1 MPSRVIQKMGVVK
14 MKKNLLSWCL
24 SGILLV
30 ASAVAQAGVP
40 CNETDKGLL
49 PSKISGTAK
58 VNLSTVR
65 ISIETPAAD
74 KIVRCAVSALEY
86 GDMISYSFAAGSEA
100 VATISVDHPI
110 GFSRIE
116 HKVKMMYIALE
127 PTVLGDEREHYPH
140 SIRVNDVESS
150 MIYDLYLDHSGKVAF
165 TRAYYA
171 KQR

>member
-1 MPSRVIQKMGVVK
+1 
-14 MKKNLLSWCL
+14 MKKSLLSWGL
-24 SGILLV
+24 SGILMV

-40 CNETDKGLL
+40 CNETDKDLL
-49 PSKISGTAK
+49 PSKIFGTAK
-58 VNLSTVR
+58 VNLTAVR
-65 ISIETPAAD
+65 ISIKTPTAD
-74 KIVRCAVSALEY
+74 KIVGCEVSAFEY
-86 GDMISYSFAAGSEA
+86 GDMISFSFAAGSEA
-100 VATISVDHPI
+100 VATISVPHPI

-116 HKVKMMYIALE
+116 HKVKLKNIVLE
-127 PTVLGDEREHYPH
+127 PTILGEEREHYPH